1 MADIAAAASAGLDG
15 PPKARSGFIGG
26 ISGLRAI
33 AVLSVVLFH
42 VNPHW
47 LPGGFVGVD
56 VFFVISGFVV
66 AHSVSDVRTGSFREY
81 FFWFYRRRFLR
92 ILPAIYLYVLVA
104 VALGI
109 LVLPTSDVTR
119 YVETTG
125 IASLF
130 GASNFILLWKA
141 GSYFATSSEYNT
153 FTHTWSLAVEEQYY
167 FLFPVFSY
175 WLIVRKPGSPRL
187 AKLSVAAVVAVCLLS
202 LVSAWYF
209 THRWP
214 AFAFYMLPTRLWE
227 LGIGFLLRYQGLR
240 LVRGVAVAGRS
251 PIVAACSVPVLG
263 ALLVSLVVT
272 SADAFPWPGALVP
285 CFATA
290 ALIAIVWLAPGGWLD
305 RLLQLRVLR
314 FFGDLSYS
322 LYLWHWGVVVLMR
335 WTVGLDTLPLQ
346 LIAIVSMLALALMSY
361 HLVERP
367 LRHDRRLL
375 ALGTPW
381 FFGVYALVGVAIAG
395 ACFALLHEKPH
406 LGLAAS
412 NNLEVW
418 DPAHPSVAEPAGTC
432 PITRSSVNFGTGL
445 KIGYR
450 PTCASVAPHRI
461 FVVGDSHAGA
471 YQLMMHH
478 VAARR
483 ATPIVLYWSGGC
495 RVLDIDDAVLPAG
508 CAAFRD
514 AALAEVRA
522 AAKPGDLLF
531 LPGLYTPLYRN
542 IWDDDVPAD
551 KGLGKAELPLDPA
564 KIARSQALLGGF
576 LKQGLSIIIEAPK
589 PSMPTAVFR
598 CADWF
603 NRNND
608 YCRPGWRV
616 PRAEIERRRSR
627 PLAAL
632 VSIQQRL
639 PAIRL
644 WDPLPMLC
652 DARFCNGYRNGKPIY
667 YDTHHLTAF
676 GDELLL
682 PNFLATLDTT
692 MANAG
697 APKADPVAKRGVS
710 P

>member
-1 MADIAAAASAGLDG
+1 MAERALAASAD
-15 PPKARSGFIGG
+15 PEAAPTARPGFIGG
-26 ISGLRAI
+26 IGGLRAL

-42 VNPHW
+42 VDPHW

-66 AHSVSDVRTGSFREY
+66 AHSVWDLRVASFRDY
-81 FFWFYRRRFLR
+81 FCWFYRRRFLR
-92 ILPAIYLYVLVA
+92 ILPAIYLYVPVV

-119 YVETTG
+119 YVEMTG
-125 IASLF
+125 VASLF
-130 GASNFILLWKA
+130 GASNVVLLWKA

-167 FLFPVFSY
+167 VLFPVFSY
-175 WLIVRKPGSPRL
+175 WLIVKRPANPRL
-187 AKLSVAAVVAVCLLS
+187 WKRFFAAAVVLCLLS
-202 LVSAWYF
+202 LACAWYF

-227 LGIGFLLRYQGLR
+227 LGIGFLLRYQGWR
-240 LVRGVAVAGRS
+240 LVRGAAVSGRS
-251 PIVAACSVPVLG
+251 IIVAACSVPVLG
-263 ALLVSLVVT
+263 ALLASFIVT

-305 RLLQLRVLR
+305 RLLRLPVLR

-335 WTVGLDTLPLQ
+335 WTIGIDTLPLQ
-346 LIAIVSMLALALMSY
+346 LFAIALMLVLALMSY

-367 LRHDRRLL
+367 LRHDHRLL
-375 ALGTPW
+375 ALDPPK
-381 FFGVYALVGVAIAG
+381 FFALYAAVGVAIAVVCLG
-395 ACFALLHEKPH
+395 LLHEKPR

-412 NNLEVW
+412 NRAEIW
-418 DPAHPSVAEPAGTC
+418 DPSHVPGKEPAGTC
-432 PITRSSVNFGTGL
+432 PIARRSVDFGTGW
-445 KIGYR
+445 KITYH
-450 PTCASVAPHRI
+450 PACASVAPRRI
-461 FVVGDSHAGA
+461 FVIGDSHAGA
-471 YQLMMHH
+471 YQLMLNH

-483 ATPIVLYWSGGC
+483 ATAITLYWTGGC
-495 RVLDIDDAVLPAG
+495 RVIDINAAPLFAG

-522 AAKPGDLLF
+522 AARPGDVLF

-542 IWDDDVPAD
+542 IWDEHVPAD
-551 KGLGKAELPLDPA
+551 KGLGKTELPLDPA
-564 KIARSQALLGGF
+564 KIAQSQAVLGGF
-576 LKQGLSIIIEAPK
+576 LKQGVAIIMEAPK
-589 PSMPTAVFR
+589 PGMPTALFR

-608 YCRPGWRV
+608 YCRPGWSV
-616 PRAEIERRRSR
+616 PRAEIEQRRSR

-632 VSIQQRL
+632 VAIQRGL

-644 WDPLPMLC
+644 WDPLPSLC
-652 DARFCNGYRNGKPIY
+652 DADFCNGYKNGKPLY

-682 PNFLATLDTT
+682 PDFLATLDKTGVG
-692 MANAG
+692 AG
-697 APKADPVAKRGVS
+697 RPDPRSAAGRGIAP
-710 P
+710 

>member
-1 MADIAAAASAGLDG
+1 MAERVDGSAGFDIAPSGRSA
-15 PPKARSGFIGG
+15 FIGG

-33 AVLSVVLFH
+33 AVLSVVVFH

-66 AHSVSDVRTGSFREY
+66 AHSVSDVRISSFRAY

-92 ILPAIYLYVLVA
+92 ILPAIYLYVLVV
-104 VALGI
+104 VALGV

-119 YVETTG
+119 YVEATG
-125 IASLF
+125 IAALF
-130 GASNFILLWKA
+130 GASNVVLLWKA

-167 FLFPVFSY
+167 VLFPVFSY
-175 WLIVRKPGSPRL
+175 WLIVRKPSSPRL
-187 AKLSVAAVVAVCLLS
+187 RTLSVAAVVVACLLS
-202 LVSAWYF
+202 LASAWYF

-251 PIVAACSVPVLG
+251 RVVAAGSVPVLG
-263 ALLVSLVVT
+263 TLLASLVLT
-272 SADAFPWPGALVP
+272 STTAFPWPGALVP

-290 ALIAIVWLAPGGWLD
+290 VVIAIVWLAPGGWLD
-305 RLLQLRVLR
+305 RLLQLRGLR
-314 FFGDLSYS
+314 VFGDLSYS

-346 LIAIVSMLALALMSY
+346 LIAIVLMLALALMSY
-361 HLVERP
+361 HFVERP

-375 ALGTPW
+375 ALGTPL
-381 FFGVYALVGVAIAG
+381 FFGIYALVGVAIAG
-395 ACFALLHEKPH
+395 TCLALLHEKLR

-412 NNLEVW
+412 NDVEIW
-418 DPAHPSVAEPAGTC
+418 DPARVAVAEPAGTC
-432 PITRSSVNFGTGL
+432 PIARSSADFGTGL
-445 KIGYR
+445 KISYR

-471 YQLMMHH
+471 YQLMMNH

-514 AALAEVRA
+514 AALAEVHA
-522 AAKPGDLLF
+522 VAKPGDLLF
-531 LPGLYTPLYRN
+531 LPGLYTPLYRK
-542 IWDDDVPAD
+542 IWDNDILAD

-564 KIARSQALLGGF
+564 KIARSQTLLGGF
-576 LKQGLSIIIEAPK
+576 LKQGLSIILEAPK
-589 PSMPTAVFR
+589 PNMPTAVFR

-632 VSIQQRL
+632 VSLQQHL
-639 PAIRL
+639 PAIHL

-652 DARFCNGYRNGKPIY
+652 DAHFCNGYRDGKPIY

-682 PNFLATLDTT
+682 PDFLVILDRT
-692 MANAG
+692 MPNAS
-697 APKADPVAKRGVS
+697 ARTARPIVRRGVS